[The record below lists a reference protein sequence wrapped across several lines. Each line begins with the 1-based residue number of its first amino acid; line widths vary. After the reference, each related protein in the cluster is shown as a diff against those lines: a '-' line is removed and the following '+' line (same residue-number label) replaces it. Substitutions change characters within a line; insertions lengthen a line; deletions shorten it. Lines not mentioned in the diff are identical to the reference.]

1 MKKFWCLILI
11 CAATL
16 LSVISFSG
24 CSKKNQ
30 FNLGGLKANYETL
43 ADDCVVASLDTDKIK
58 FDYSVFKIDDT
69 AYLEQTI
76 NNVEPYKRLNDFY
89 NPLLNNSMSFAYSY
103 INVCSNSSIKV
114 DESVMENLNDSLTSL
129 KNAIKNV
136 DNHIDTLAKCVKF
149 EYPNPDYNS
158 LTALKAVFDSYDEL
172 INSALNY
179 NYNLSSV
186 YFNNALT
193 SAVDDYSK
201 YTLENF
207 DANKTMINFKSQTDS
222 QILNLT
228 RAYFNT
234 YVRGNVLTE
243 TFVSKSGSNYNK
255 PDENYTNYMSNVAS
269 ISLGKSFEDSLTSK
283 MEIINN
289 STELKQSFYKES
301 VAMSNIQQIMAND
314 LDNYQKAINDV
325 VYSNK
330 KSDPNAT
337 DYEKFCVQMIENHN
351 YIVDEY
357 SKVLVKIINIINNA
371 GV

>member
-43 ADDCVVASLDTDKIK
+43 TDDCVVASLDTDKIK
-58 FDYSVFKIDDT
+58 FDYSVFKIDNT

-103 INVCSNSSIKV
+103 INVCSNSAIKV

-172 INSALNY
+172 LNSALNY
-179 NYNLSSV
+179 NYNLANI

-193 SAVDDYSK
+193 SAIDDYSK

-243 TFVSKSGSNYNK
+243 TFVSKSGSDYNK
-255 PDENYTNYMSNVAS
+255 PDGNYTSYMSNVAS

-283 MEIINN
+283 MEIIN
-289 STELKQSFYKES
+289 SDTDLKQSFYKES
-301 VAMSNIQQIMAND
+301 IAMSNIQQIMAND

-357 SKVLVKIINIINNA
+357 SKVLVNIINIINNA